1 MRLDNLTPDV
11 INGFMRRHVI
21 WAAILVA
28 LTAAAT
34 HASSTP
40 KNMTSCSL
48 SKEDRAWLDRA
59 VQSWIVTRRDILR
72 APSPASLDA
81 SIFDER
87 CALTSRTALITGR
100 SRWVSSPLEDR
111 SIALGA
117 QRIPVGVFS
126 ATIGDASGAHFYM
139 SVPSVWKKA
148 KIPPG
153 KLGLERLMTAVMMHE
168 ATHVFQR
175 QTYGAQIDQVQK
187 QNALTDDQFNDD
199 AIQSQF
205 GKEVEFAA
213 SVQRETDLFF
223 KAANTANEGDARRLA
238 LEARELMRT
247 RERRYFVGGQAYQVR
262 AEDLWL
268 TMEGSAQWVGFQ
280 WLQMPVAKFGGG
292 LSTKDAVADFGRRGG
307 SWTQT
312 LGLAVA
318 MTVNRF
324 RPADWKLHAFDDGQ
338 LTLLEM
344 LDQSL
349 RGERS

>member
-1 MRLDNLTPDV
+1 
-11 INGFMRRHVI
+11 MRRHGI
-21 WAAILVA
+21 WAAVLVA

-40 KNMTSCSL
+40 KKMTSCSL
-48 SKEDRAWLDRA
+48 SKGDRAWLDHS
-59 VQSWIVTRRDILR
+59 VQSWIVTRRDILS
-72 APSPASLDA
+72 APSPASLEA
-81 SIFDER
+81 SIFDDR

-100 SRWVSSPLEDR
+100 SRWVSSPLKHR
-111 SIALGA
+111 SITLGT

-126 ATIGDASGAHFYM
+126 ATIGDANGAHFYM
-139 SVPSVWKKA
+139 SVPSVWAKA

-153 KLGLERLMTAVMMHE
+153 KLGLDRLMTAVMMHE

-175 QTYGAQIDQVQK
+175 QTYGAQIDQIQK

-205 GKEVEFAA
+205 GKQAEFAA

-223 KAANTANEGDARRLA
+223 EAATTANDGDARRLA
-238 LEARELMRT
+238 LEARDLVRT

-268 TMEGSAQWVGFQ
+268 TMEGSAQWAGFQ
-280 WLQMPVAKFGGG
+280 WLQLPVAKCGGG
-292 LSTKDAVADFGRRGG
+292 LSAKDALADFGKRGG

-324 RPADWKLHAFDDGQ
+324 QPAGWKRHAFGDGR

-349 RGERS
+349 PRDRS